1 MAATT
6 QPQSA
11 EALTAEVKR
20 TAIGLAATCS
30 IEMGAHRP
38 EDAARIAEL
47 LPTGTLVYV
56 NHLPRH
62 SLDDTLRG
70 LIAARAAGLEPVPHL
85 AARRVG
91 SRAELKSFL
100 DRAVREAGIEKVLV
114 LGGDLPDAVG
124 PYPDAT
130 SIISEG
136 LLRDCGIREL
146 GLAGY
151 PEGHAHIPLAV
162 LSRSLSEKIALTR
175 AQGLGVY
182 VVTQFSFAPNRVVEY
197 CAGLQRR
204 EPDVPVYVGLAGP
217 ANPARLLRYAQIC
230 GVSAS
235 FRALQAAG
243 MGAVRLFT
251 HTDPADQLI
260 AIASHTAGGATTN
273 VVGIHL
279 FTFGG
284 IEPAA
289 RWINQQ
295 IARG

>member
-1 MAATT
+1 MAATS
-6 QPQSA
+6 PA
-11 EALTAEVKR
+11 DALTAEVRR

-70 LIAARAAGLEPVPHL
+70 LIAARKAGLEPVPHV

-91 SRAELKSFL
+91 SKADLKSFL
-100 DRAVREAGIEKVLV
+100 ERAVGEAQIQKVLV
-114 LGGDLPDAVG
+114 LGGDLATPVG
-124 PYPDAT
+124 PYTDAT
-130 SIISEG
+130 AIIREG
-136 LLRDCGIREL
+136 LLEGCGIREI

-151 PEGHAHIPLAV
+151 PEGHPRIPLGV
-162 LSRSLSEKIALTR
+162 LERALSDKIALAR
-175 AQGLGVY
+175 ARGLGAY
-182 VVTQFSFAPNRVVEY
+182 VVTQFSFAPNRIVEY

-204 EPDVPVYVGLAGP
+204 VPDVPVYVGLAGP
-217 ANPARLLRYAQIC
+217 TTPSRLLQYAQIC

-235 FRALQAAG
+235 LRALQSAG

-251 HTDPADQLI
+251 HTDPSEQLI
-260 AIASHTAGGATTN
+260 AVASHTAGGATTN

-284 IEPAA
+284 IDPAA

>member
-1 MAATT
+1 MPASTPSSPAD
-6 QPQSA
+6 
-11 EALTAEVKR
+11 ALTAEVRR

-38 EDAARIAEL
+38 EDAVRIAEL
-47 LPTGTLVYV
+47 LPAGTLVYV

-70 LIAARAAGLEPVPHL
+70 LIAVRAAGLEPVPHV

-91 SRAELKSFL
+91 SRPELQKFIE
-100 DRAVREAGIEKVLV
+100 RAVGEAGIEKMLV
-114 LGGDLPDAVG
+114 LGGDLDKPVG
-124 PYPDAT
+124 PYSDAASMIKDNVLT
-130 SIISEG
+130 HT
-136 LLRDCGIREL
+136 GIREL

-151 PEGHAHIPLAV
+151 PEGHARIPLGM
-162 LSRSLSEKIALTR
+162 LQQSLSDKIAITR
-175 AQGLGVY
+175 AQGLGCY
-182 VVTQFSFAPNRVVEY
+182 IVTQFSFAPSRVVEY
-197 CAGLQRR
+197 CAGLARR
-204 EPDVPVYVGLAGP
+204 APDVAVYVGIAGP
-217 ANPARLLRYAQIC
+217 TNPARLLKYAQTC

-260 AIASHTAGGATTN
+260 AVASHTAGGATTN

-279 FTFGG
+279 FSFGG
-284 IEPAA
+284 IEPTAQ
-289 RWINQQ
+289 WINRQ
-295 IARG
+295 IALA